1 MVNDYI
7 KTKLL
12 PALSLKDK
20 IIPILSLVLCA
31 IFPIIFMFRNNIDLI
46 SNYSVIWEPIGVYI
60 IVASICFVLGILI
73 QRNFYKG
80 LLNAFVL
87 LLVFQYCNMVHFFF
101 SSFFRSGRVW
111 HLVIILG
118 FVIWQTSFFLHLMI
132 NADNAKKITQVLCF
146 IFSFLVLINLI
157 PIVPTIISQTENENI
172 EAPSVEIADIDLI
185 DTPNIYFFIPDEMG
199 NNETLKKYFNY
210 DNSGFYE
217 RLRSLG
223 FTVSEDSQNHT
234 IDTLYIL
241 AGYFNLREV
250 NIDENLSIDELHEMI
265 ANGILF
271 DFLETAG
278 YEIVGLGAA
287 ETHLGIGT
295 ADIITRNAG
304 TVEGYTF
311 AQMIYNH
318 SLFSLLNFDVSLP
331 PFAEQVL
338 YLKNFFE
345 TDCLFNDTNGR
356 FHLIYFASPHQPF
369 VFDRYGNIMPT
380 HRWHCWTDPNTY
392 LEQYLYIASLLEL
405 WVARIIE
412 NDPDSIIIILS
423 DHGPRF
429 LRDPITREL
438 VISLEYRQSIMNA
451 VYYRGY
457 PIPEIKGMSGVDTIR
472 AVFSKLFNQE
482 LQ

>member
-1 MVNDYI
+1 MVNDYF
-7 KTKLL
+7 KTKLF

-31 IFPIIFMFRNNIDLI
+31 IFPVIFMFRNNIDLI

-60 IVASICFVLGILI
+60 IVASICFALGVLI

-87 LLVFQYCNMVHFFF
+87 LLVFQYCNIAYFFF
-101 SSFFRSGRVW
+101 SIFFRSGRVW
-111 HLVIILG
+111 HLVIILM
-118 FVIWQTSFFLHLMI
+118 FVIWQTSFFLNLMI
-132 NADNAKKITQVLCF
+132 NADYAKKITKVLFF
-146 IFSFLVLINLI
+146 IFLLLVLMNLI
-157 PIVPTIISQTENENI
+157 PTVPAIISQTENI
-172 EAPSVEIADIDLI
+172 EVSPVEIADIDLS

-199 NNETLKKYFNY
+199 NNETIKKYFNY
-210 DNSGFYE
+210 DNIAFYE
-217 RLRSLG
+217 NLASMG
-223 FTVSEDSQNHT
+223 FTVSENSRSHT
-234 IDTLYIL
+234 IDSLHSL
-241 AGYFNLREV
+241 ASFFNLREV
-250 NIDENLSIDELHEMI
+250 NHDENLSIDELHEMI

-271 DFLETAG
+271 DLLETAG
-278 YEIVGLGAA
+278 YEIIGLGAA

-295 ADIITRNAG
+295 ADILTRNVG

-311 AQMIYNH
+311 AQMIYNN

-331 PFAEQVL
+331 PAAEQVL

-345 TDCLFNDTNGR
+345 TDCLFSDTNGR
-356 FHLIYFASPHQPF
+356 FHLIYLISPHQPF
-369 VFDRYGNIMPT
+369 VFDRNGNIMPT
-380 HRWHCWTDPNTY
+380 HRWHSWTDPNIY

-412 NDPDSIIIILS
+412 NDPDSIIIILG

-429 LRDPITREL
+429 LADPITREL

-451 VYYRGY
+451 VYFRGY
-457 PIPEIKGMSGVDTIR
+457 PIPEIKGMSGVDTLR
-472 AVFSKLFNQE
+472 TVFSKLFNQE